1 MNSLWFWLL
10 INAQMFEGR
19 YTTMGSRSTLHPRTV
34 RTQLNANLGKSSR
47 RHLMKAVVLT
57 QPSGCHAGRAR
68 RNQEC
73 FRSGISKL

>member
-1 MNSLWFWLL
+1 MESMWLWLL

-47 RHLMKAVVLT
+47 WHLMEAVVLT
-57 QPSGCHAGRAR
+57 
-68 RNQEC
+68 
-73 FRSGISKL
+73 